1 MGVGSRRPRKPSSEG
16 APLHMQRPI
25 ATISVDV
32 DPVDLHLVGYGF
44 TGLPA
49 DPLTHTR
56 GLPRLLEA
64 FARAHVP
71 ATLFCVARDAAEHA
85 EVLRTAAVA
94 GHEIAS
100 HTWSHPIRFAG
111 LPLADQRRELAE
123 SKLALEAA
131 SGSMVVGFRAP
142 NFDMND
148 SVVPRLAEA
157 GYLYDAS
164 AYPTPFLLP
173 ARLMLALKSS
183 DPAAVLAMSPLP
195 FTWKRQPYRWHAG
208 GAEVA
213 QFPVSVMPG
222 LRMPVYHT
230 LAYFSPEQAF
240 LERIESFARRGE
252 SLSYV
257 LHAVDAMGLVDDAID
272 TRLRKHPGMDR
283 ALSDK
288 LGKLDRVL
296 ACIAEHY
303 EVRTFADRLPLP

>member
-1 MGVGSRRPRKPSSEG
+1 MSP
-16 APLHMQRPI
+16 PL

-44 TGLPA
+44 VGLSA
-49 DPLTHTR
+49 DPLAHTR
-56 GLPRLLEA
+56 GLPRLIEA
-64 FARAHVP
+64 FARARVP
-71 ATLFCVARDAAEHA
+71 ATLFCVGRDAGAHAPLLRRAAE
-85 EVLRTAAVA
+85 A

-111 LPLADQRRELAE
+111 LPVADQRRELAD
-123 SKLALEAA
+123 SKSALEAA
-131 SGSMVVGFRAP
+131 SGNEVVGFRAP

-157 GYLYDAS
+157 GYRYDAS

-173 ARLMLALKSS
+173 ARLMLAFKSS
-183 DPAAVLAMSPLP
+183 DPAAVMAMSPVP
-195 FTWKRQPYRWHAG
+195 FTWKRQPYRWRAG
-208 GAEVA
+208 GAEIM

-230 LAYFSPEQAF
+230 LAYFGEEKAF
-240 LERIESFARRGE
+240 LERVASFARRGE

-257 LHAVDAMGLVDDAID
+257 LHAVDAMGLVDDSID
-272 TRLRKHPGMDR
+272 ARLAKHPGMDIPL
-283 ALSDK
+283 ADK
-288 LGKLDRVL
+288 IAKLDRVL

-303 EVRTFADRLPLP
+303 EVRTYAARL